1 MLNIS
6 DNNKHSTA
14 NLDRFKTKGLAS
26 RPYYKI
32 LNRLIT
38 IAVIVIVILFLPWT
52 QNISGKGAVTTKN
65 LPNDP
70 QSIQSIISGRIEK
83 WYVQEGDYVKR

>member
-14 NLDRFKTKGLAS
+14 NLDRFKTIKGLAS

-32 LNRLIT
+32 L
-38 IAVIVIVILFLPWT
+38 
-52 QNISGKGAVTTKN
+52 K
-65 LPNDP
+65 
-70 QSIQSIISGRIEK
+70 
-83 WYVQEGDYVKR
+83 

>member
-32 LNRLIT
+32 LNRLII
-38 IAVIVIVILFLPWT
+38 IAVIVAVICSCLGLKTYFRKRSRNHTKTYPTTTIHSEHNFWT
-52 QNISGKGAVTTKN
+52 
-65 LPNDP
+65 
-70 QSIQSIISGRIEK
+70 
-83 WYVQEGDYVKR
+83 Y